1 MKLVKKIFA
10 VLLLISLTVS
20 ALTSCLDLQPKTV
33 TFVLANGEEDITAS
47 TDVLSLVRPPE
58 APTKENYIFRG
69 WYKDK
74 ECTKP
79 FDFDSAVKSDI
90 TLYAGYSLDT
100 EKILNAVSS
109 DVMKANV
116 KLSVVHYS
124 RGSVAYYPMAN
135 STGSGIIYKKSGN
148 YYFLLTNN
156 HVVKTADTAVEKT
169 VVTVIDCYGN
179 ATEGEVMYSSAEYD
193 LAVVRFLSEK
203 QLDEIEIS
211 QRMPDENEPIIAI
224 GSPKGQY
231 NSVTVGNVKDFATV
245 TLEDSKE
252 LSAVTFPVI
261 WHTAKCDNGSSGG
274 ALLDVSLKIIGVN
287 FATAED
293 SNGGF
298 KFGFAV
304 SGEKLLAFL
313 REYDLSKSDA

>member
-1 MKLVKKIFA
+1 MKLIKKTFA
-10 VLLLISLTVS
+10 FLLLLAITLS
-20 ALTSCLDLQPKTV
+20 ALTSCLDLEPKTV
-33 TFVLANGEEDITAS
+33 TFVLSNGEEDIIATTGA
-47 TDVLSLVRPPE
+47 LSLVNPPE
-58 APTKENYIFRG
+58 EPTKENYIFRG

-74 ECTKP
+74 ECTNP

-90 TLYAGYSLDT
+90 TLYAGYTLDT
-100 EKILNAVSS
+100 EKILNTVSS
-109 DVMKANV
+109 DIMKANV

-124 RGSVAYYPMAN
+124 RGSVAYYPKAS
-135 STGSGIIYKKSGN
+135 STGSGVIYKKSGN

-156 HVVKTADTAVEKT
+156 HVVKTADNEIEKT
-169 VVTVIDCYGN
+169 TVTVIDCYGN
-179 ATEGEVMYSSAEYD
+179 ATEGEVMYSSSEYD

-203 QLDEIEIS
+203 QLKDIEIS
-211 QRMPDENEPIIAI
+211 QRMPDENEPVIAI

-231 NSVTVGNVKDFATV
+231 NSVTVGNVKDFAEV

-252 LSAVTFPVI
+252 LSEVTFPVL

-274 ALLDVSLKIIGVN
+274 ALLDMSLKIIGVN
-287 FATAED
+287 FATAENSD
-293 SNGGF
+293 GSF
-298 KFGFAV
+298 AFGFAV